1 MQHYA
6 VIMAVGEDRPGLVD
20 AVSRYILDCGCNIE
34 DSRMAILGGEFA
46 MLILVVGD
54 AKAIEKAQGNSA
66 DVGALTGLAIQVKR
80 TRAPGETVRK
90 GTIPYTIDAYSMDH
104 PGIVHRI
111 ASYLA
116 EKSINIRAMDTQLS
130 HAATTGL
137 PLFSVRACVDI
148 PAQLNVVEV
157 RRELE
162 AIAVQQNIDID
173 IKPAR

>member
-6 VIMAVGEDRPGLVD
+6 VIMAMGEDRPGLVD
-20 AVSRYILDCGCNIE
+20 AVSRFILDCGCNIE

-54 AKAIEKAQGNSA
+54 TSAIEKAQNNA
-66 DVGALTGLAIQVKR
+66 PDVGSLTGLSIQVKR
-80 TRAPGETVRK
+80 TRAPGETARK
-90 GTIPYTIDAYSMDH
+90 GTIPYSIEAYSMDH

-111 ASYLA
+111 SSYLA
-116 EKSINIRAMDTQLS
+116 EKSINIRALDTQLS
-130 HAATTGL
+130 HAPTTGL
-137 PLFSVRACVDI
+137 PLFSVRASVDI